1 MTLLPVYVCF
11 LCVVSPGKT
20 QTEHCSESDV
30 YREQILKVDDFLHR
44 DVTIESKMRRERKNT
59 VTLQFY
65 VEHDKLYCCI
75 STLCVCVCVCL
86 WGFLLKS
93 EHRRRPDA
101 HTPSGWVCV
110 CVCVCDS
117 RLSHTHTLVLIQPNS
132 ISSSSVFTDVCLLF
146 CVLKLHMLSGGW
158 CCLSSQGHRTL
169 TCSVL
174 FHSSQKA
181 SWRWQ

>member
-75 STLCVCVCVCL
+75 STLCVCVCVCV
-86 WGFLLKS
+86 S
-93 EHRRRPDA
+93 ED
-101 HTPSGWVCV
+101 
-110 CVCVCDS
+110 
-117 RLSHTHTLVLIQPNS
+117 
-132 ISSSSVFTDVCLLF
+132 FY
-146 CVLKLHMLSGGW
+146 
-158 CCLSSQGHRTL
+158 
-169 TCSVL
+169 
-174 FHSSQKA
+174 
-181 SWRWQ
+181 